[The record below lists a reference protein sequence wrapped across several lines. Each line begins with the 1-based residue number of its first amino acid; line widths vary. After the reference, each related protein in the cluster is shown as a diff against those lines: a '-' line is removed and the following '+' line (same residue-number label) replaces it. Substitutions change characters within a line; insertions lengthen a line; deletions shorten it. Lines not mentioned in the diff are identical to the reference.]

1 MEDFQS
7 YTNAFTDMPQGLC
20 VYQRERLGWEEG
32 RTGQERKRGE
42 ETEKDKRLR
51 EMGVLERLKKLST
64 P

>member
-7 YTNAFTDMPQGLC
+7 CKNAFIDTPQGLC
-20 VYQRERLGWEEG
+20 VYQRERLGWEGG
-32 RTGQERKRGE
+32 RTEQERRRGK

-51 EMGVLERLKKLST
+51 EIGVPERLKKLST